1 MADVG
6 SGLEVDLIYV
16 VRTCTVLHHEFS
28 RYTYQ
33 YLKFDIVL
41 NNFIISKIRQAI
53 LLNSNYFS
61 SVFFLLPI
69 DLRVNNLSKEHS
81 TDQ

>member
-16 VRTCTVLHHEFS
+16 VRTCTVLHHEIS
-28 RYTYQ
+28 RYAYQ